1 MGPRPRLSLGV
12 LLCWMLVTAPAA
24 LADQTVVH
32 IHAPATAAP
41 GSLITVTVAVTHSG
55 NNFFHFTDWVWL
67 KANDTEIGRWEFR
80 SDARPENENFTR
92 QVSYRVEGPV
102 TFTAQGN
109 CNVHGSAGMAR
120 AEVAVGSGPGPKPA
134 QEASY
139 GAAGRGTVAWLVLVL
154 GLFNLL
160 LCGFQVV
167 TGRRWIRV
175 NIAVHRRCGQLLLAA
190 ALIHGLLALLVA

>member
-1 MGPRPRLSLGV
+1 LGV
-12 LLCWMLVTAPAA
+12 LLCCLLVTAPAA
-24 LADQTVVH
+24 LADETAVRIQ
-32 IHAPATAAP
+32 APSTAAP
-41 GSLITVTVAVTHSG
+41 DSLITVTVHVTHSG
-55 NNFFHFTDWVWL
+55 NNFFHFTEWVWL

-92 QVSYRVEGPV
+92 QVSYRVAGPV
-102 TFTAQGN
+102 TLTAQGN

-120 AEVAVGSGPGPKPA
+120 AEVAVGAGPGPKPA
-134 QEASY
+134 RPAS
-139 GAAGRGTVAWLVLVL
+139 AAVAGRGTVAWLVLVL

-160 LCGFQVV
+160 LCVFQVA

-175 NIAVHRRCGQLLLAA
+175 KIAVHRRCGQLLLAA

>member
-1 MGPRPRLSLGV
+1 
-12 LLCWMLVTAPAA
+12 MLVTAPAA
-24 LADQTVVH
+24 LADQTDVR
-32 IHAPATAAP
+32 IQAPATAAP
-41 GSLITVTVAVTHSG
+41 DSLITVTVHVTHSG

-80 SDARPENENFTR
+80 SDARPEDENFNR

-102 TFTAQGN
+102 TLTAQGN

-120 AEVAVGSGPGPKPA
+120 AEVTVGAGPGPKRTLPA
-134 QEASY
+134 SAGS
-139 GAAGRGTVAWLVLVL
+139 AGRGTVGWLVLVL

-160 LCGFQVV
+160 LCGFQVA